1 MNNVEKDV
9 DILFDSGAGISVM
22 SKELFPELVSTKSHK
37 VYGIGGVEYAG
48 EPVEC
53 RILISSTWETK
64 HLVKPMPIPDRE
76 NLLILGRDFLQHF
89 GTTEFDWT
97 NQRVRIGEDW
107 VFMVSEDHTKDI
119 TSIIN
124 RCKIGQDLAEN
135 QKESIKLLLE
145 DFCQVFV
152 KNSKA
157 PKLCTTELHRIFSR
171 DDRVSKDKV
180 RRIPD
185 KWKNEVNQQVIEM
198 LNNGIIRPSKSPYNS
213 NPLLVT
219 KQDNTKRF
227 VIDFRNLNKNTIQDS
242 YPLPD
247 VNDMI
252 DACLN
257 CNYFTQ
263 LDLASGYWCL
273 EVHEDDKK
281 KTSFSVPNG
290 KYEFNRMP
298 FGLKNSQAT
307 FQRNMDKMI
316 NDLKERD
323 IDGVGAFS
331 DNVFIFSETFEEHLY
346 ALTAVLEEVEK
357 YNLSLKPEKCEFGFK
372 EIDFLGFHIRHNEVL
387 PRKDNVQKLIDF
399 PIPQTKKQV
408 QRLLGIG
415 NFNRRFVPKYAE
427 ITKPLTMILSDK
439 DKFVWGDKQQ
449 QALDQLID
457 SLTKAPALGL
467 PDFSKCFYI
476 QSDASEISVGGVL
489 FQKDDKGRNI
499 TLGYHSKTLQKC
511 QRNWKVT
518 ELELF
523 AIKECSRKWD
533 VYCSGKVIF
542 ITDHEPL
549 KFIRNHQDNRGKIV
563 RWLLE
568 LESID
573 YTIEYIKG
581 EDNEIADALSRVEIR
596 ENPVSTEADGDE
608 YIYHT
613 DDKTDSKYCDIEKIK
628 KFQKEDKALRF
639 VVKKL
644 EEQKKINKGPF
655 RNIRFLHIEDDVLK
669 RGERIV
675 IPEKLQR
682 EVVDELHGQYH
693 SGAENTVIM
702 VKSRFWWRRMTS
714 QIENWVR
721 DCQSCAACKR
731 QKTPKAELII
741 TPAVPNPR
749 ESISIDV
756 ASMPISPRGKCCF
769 LLIVDLATRFISVA
783 SLSNQKAE
791 TLKEALWDKWLSIF
805 SIPIKLRSD
814 QGANVNGN
822 VINNLCDYLGI
833 AKEKSSPYHPEGNGL
848 AERSIGSVKSLVSV
862 ICESRKI
869 FVHDWDLIIYEAVLA
884 HNNTVNKSLKYSPFL
899 CMFADHAQLPVDN
912 YMGLKEHDKQK
923 LSGKIIMQN
932 AGINLQEA
940 KIQYKEQHDKK
951 AVINTYSVNQEVMM
965 KRNYGANPKI
975 AANWKRGP
983 YTIDKKMGP
992 STYAI
997 KGPKGGIKVYHHNNL
1012 MPIHEQHE
1020 ASKTASYN
1028 MTTEPQEELIEST
1041 PTMPQINSEQ
1051 NLDEDLSSRA
1061 DPSEVSPLTRALKLP
1076 FNKVQ
1081 VDMTAFRDNVMNIP
1095 QEDMAAFSENISHPT
1110 SPTTQ
1115 HSASPTIQHPAS
1127 PTTQHSASPTIQHPA
1142 SPTTQHSASP
1152 TIQHP
1157 ASPTTPQPTS
1167 ESTVRSSGR
1176 IVCKPTFYGVDE
1188 QKQTDFYDER

>member
-22 SKELFPELVSTKSHK
+22 SEELFPEVVSTKSHK
-37 VYGIGGVEYAG
+37 VHGIGGVEYAG

-53 RILISSTWETK
+53 KILISSSWETK
-64 HLVKPMPIPDRE
+64 HMIKPMPIPDRK

-97 NQRVRIGEDW
+97 NQKVRIGEDW
-107 VFMVSEDHTKDI
+107 IFMVSEDHTQDV

-124 RCKIGQDLAEN
+124 KCKIGQDLAEH

-157 PKLCTTELHRIFSR
+157 PKLCTTEVHRIFSR
-171 DDRVSKDKV
+171 DERVSKDKV

-213 NPLLVT
+213 NPILVT
-219 KQDNTKRF
+219 KQDKSKRF

-273 EVHEDDKK
+273 EVHEDDKE

-316 NDLKERD
+316 LDLKKRLIE
-323 IDGVGAFS
+323 GVGAFS
-331 DNVFIFSETFEEHLY
+331 DNVFIFSETFEEHLH
-346 ALTAVLEEVEK
+346 ALTAVLEEVLK
-357 YNLSLKPEKCEFGFK
+357 YNFSLKPEKCELGFK

-427 ITKPLTMILSDK
+427 VTRPLTKILSDTE
-439 DKFVWGDKQQ
+439 KFVWGDEQQ

-457 SLTKAPALGL
+457 ILCKAPALGL
-467 PDFSKCFYI
+467 PDFSKGFYI

-489 FQKDDKGRNI
+489 FQKDNEGQNT

-533 VYCSGKVIF
+533 VYCSGKVVF

-581 EDNEIADALSRVEIR
+581 KDNEIADALSRVEIR
-596 ENPVSTEADGDE
+596 EIPVHTEEDGDE
-608 YIYHT
+608 YIYVR
-613 DDKTDSKYCDIEKIK
+613 TDSKYCDIEKIK
-628 KFQKEDKALRF
+628 EFQKEDKALKF
-639 VVKKL
+639 VMKKL
-644 EEQKKINKGPF
+644 QEEKKINKGPF
-655 RNIRFLHIEDDVLK
+655 RNIRFLHIEDGLLK

-714 QIENWVR
+714 QIEDWVR

-731 QKTPKAELII
+731 QKAPKAELMI

-756 ASMPISPRGKCCF
+756 ASMPVSPRGVCCF

-783 SLSNQKAE
+783 ALSNQKAE
-791 TLKEALWDKWLSIF
+791 TLRQALWDKWISIF
-805 SIPIKLRSD
+805 SIPVKLRSD
-814 QGANVNGN
+814 QGANVNGK
-822 VINNLCDYLGI
+822 VIHNLCDYLGI
-833 AKEKSSPYHPEGNGL
+833 VKEKSSPFHPERNGL
-848 AERSIGSVKSLVSV
+848 AERSIESVKSLVSV
-862 ICESRKI
+862 ICESRSI
-869 FVHDWDLIIYEAVLA
+869 SVHDWDLVIYEAVLA
-884 HNNTVNKSLKYSPFL
+884 HNNTMNKSLKYSPFL

-912 YMGLKEHDKQK
+912 YMGLKEANKQK
-923 LSGKIIMQN
+923 LSGKIIRQDAN
-932 AGINLQEA
+932 INLQEA

-951 AVINTYSVNQEVMM
+951 AVVNTYSVGQEVMM
-965 KRNYGANPKI
+965 KRNFGENRKI
-975 AANWKRGP
+975 AVNWKRGP

-997 KGPKGGIKVYHHNNL
+997 KGPKGGTKVYHHNNL
-1012 MPIHEQHE
+1012 KPVLERHE
-1020 ASKTASYN
+1020 ASKTAN
-1028 MTTEPQEELIEST
+1028 INLTAEPHEDLHEST
-1041 PTMPQINSEQ
+1041 PIMPQVDTEQ
-1051 NLDEDLSSRA
+1051 SIDENFLSHTA
-1061 DPSEVSPLTRALKLP
+1061 DPSALSPPLTRPLKLP
-1076 FNKVQ
+1076 FNNLQ
-1081 VDMTAFRDNVMNIP
+1081 VDMSAFRENVINIP
-1095 QEDMAAFSENISHPT
+1095 PEDMAAFGGSVPYPTSRT
-1110 SPTTQ
+1110 SPTSQ
-1115 HSASPTIQHPAS
+1115 
-1127 PTTQHSASPTIQHPA
+1127 
-1142 SPTTQHSASP
+1142 
-1152 TIQHP
+1152 
-1157 ASPTTPQPTS
+1157 QPTS
-1167 ESTVRSSGR
+1167 DVEIVLDPSEEIRTVRSSS
-1176 IVCKPTFYGVDE
+1176 TFSFKAVIL
-1188 QKQTDFYDER
+1188 QIT